1 MRSKL
6 LSNLIRLA
14 AITSLGLTT
23 IVATNV
29 ATPGVALAASNH
41 AASGETWSSAF
52 EWYRST
58 NVRVKAGTGRVS
70 VNLSVMPCWISG
82 ATGQC
87 GQWDTMK
94 WQLINSSG
102 GVISGSYRT
111 GILQGQSQ
119 TIIGSLANGTQFRN
133 EFARGLSCFTQC
145 RHTFSGTQYY

>member
-1 MRSKL
+1 MRSRA

-14 AITSLGLTT
+14 AIAALGMAT

-29 ATPGVALAASNH
+29 ATPGVALAAANH
-41 AASGETWSSAF
+41 TASGETWSAAY

-58 NVRVKAGTGRVS
+58 NVRTKAGTGVVR
-70 VNLSVMPCWISG
+70 VNLERTPCWISG

-102 GVISGSYRT
+102 GVISGSYTT
-111 GILQGQSQ
+111 GISQGQSE
-119 TIIGSLANGTQFRN
+119 IIISSLGNGVQFRN
-133 EFARGLSCFTQC
+133 EFARGTSCFTGC
-145 RHTFSGTQYY
+145 SHRFHGIQYY